1 MLSQEDFVHPVDA
14 AALRKLEKIPGFP
27 ALVKK
32 VMELGLEQYNYG
44 VYTASYIKLSDKQL
58 PNIHNKLV
66 NLSVKF
72 GIRTPDLFLEM
83 NPTPNAYTTGDTRT
97 TIIVTSGLIEGFTD
111 EEINAV
117 LAHECGHI
125 ICHHVLYNLLV
136 QYLINGALQTGWISN
151 LATLPL
157 QIALLYWSRMSE
169 LSCDRVA
176 AIATSPETA
185 LSMLARLAGGPYS
198 ITKDI
203 NFEAWAEQ
211 ANEYDLFANDGFAN
225 KTMQTWA
232 TMFKGHPFTAVRVRE
247 LLKWCASKE
256 YWDAKNKL
264 EDISLLNTN
273 KSSTNIGNYCPNCK
287 KTISGDWDFCIFCGH
302 NLKNNH

>member
-1 MLSQEDFVHPVDA
+1 MLSSKDFIHPVDA
-14 AALRKLEKIPGFP
+14 AALSKLEKIPGFP

-32 VMELGLEQYNYG
+32 VMELGYEQYLYG
-44 VYTASYIKLSDKQL
+44 INTASYIKLSDKQL

-66 NLSVKF
+66 NLSIKF
-72 GIRTPDLFLEM
+72 GIKTPDLFLQM
-83 NPTPNAYTTGDTRT
+83 NPTPNAFTYGDTRT
-97 TIIVTSGLIEGFTD
+97 MIVVTSGLIEGFTD
-111 EEINAV
+111 EEINGV

-125 ICHHVLYNLLV
+125 ICHHVLYNTLV
-136 QYLINGALQTGWISN
+136 QSFIDGTLKTGWIGS
-151 LATLPL
+151 LVSLPL
-157 QIALLYWSRMSE
+157 QMALLYWSRMSE

-176 AIATSPETA
+176 AIATSPEAA

-211 ANEYDLFANDGFAN
+211 ANEYDLFANDGIAN

-232 TMFKGHPFTAVRVRE
+232 TMFNDHPFTAVRVRE

-256 YWDAKNKL
+256 YWDAKKNL
-264 EDISLLNTN
+264 ENTSLLNSCE
-273 KSSTNIGNYCPNCK
+273 SSINVEDYCPNCK
-287 KTISGDWDFCIFCGH
+287 KTVSEDWEFCIFCGH
-302 NLKNNH
+302 NLRNNC

>member
-1 MLSQEDFVHPVDA
+1 MLSQKDFVHPVDA
-14 AALRKLEKIPGFP
+14 AALGKLEKIPGFP
-27 ALVKK
+27 TLVKK
-32 VMELGLEQYNYG
+32 VMELGVEQLNYG
-44 VYTASYIKLSDKQL
+44 IYTASYIKLSDKQL
-58 PNIHNKLV
+58 PNIYNLLV
-66 NLSVKF
+66 NLSIKF
-72 GIRTPDLFLEM
+72 GIKTPDFYLQM
-83 NPTPNAYTTGDTRT
+83 DPTPNAFTTGDTRT
-97 TIIVTSGLIEGFTD
+97 MIRVTSGLIEGFTED
-111 EEINAV
+111 EIKAV

-125 ICHHVLYNLLV
+125 ICHHVLYNTLV
-136 QYLINGALQTGWISN
+136 QYLIDGTLKTGWISN
-151 LATLPL
+151 LASLPL

-185 LSMLARLAGGPYS
+185 LSMLARLAGGPHS

-225 KTMQTWA
+225 KTMQTYA
-232 TMFKGHPFTAVRVRE
+232 TMFNDHPFTAVRVRE
-247 LLKWCASKE
+247 LIKWCASEE
-256 YWDAKNKL
+256 YWNAKRNL
-264 EDISLLNTN
+264 EDTSLLSNS
-273 KSSTNIGNYCPNCK
+273 KSSITVENYCPNCK